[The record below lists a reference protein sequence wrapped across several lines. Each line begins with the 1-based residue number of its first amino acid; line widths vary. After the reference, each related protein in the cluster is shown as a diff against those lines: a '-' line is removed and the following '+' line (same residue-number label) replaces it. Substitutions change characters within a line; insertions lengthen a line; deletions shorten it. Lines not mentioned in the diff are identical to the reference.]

1 MLKVTDLYVNYG
13 HVSALRGVSF
23 HVPKGEIVTLIGANG
38 AGKTTTLLSI
48 SGLVP
53 KLSGKVEFDGINI
66 TAERP
71 DRIVKMGICHVP
83 EGRHVFPDLSVYE
96 NLVMGSLAHKKLS
109 KSETADLVEQ
119 QFVLFP
125 RLRERFRQ
133 MAGTLSGGEQQMLA
147 IARGLMG
154 SPKLLILDEPSLGL
168 APIVIDE
175 IFELIVKI
183 RGAGTTVLLIEQNAT
198 IALSTANH
206 AYVLQLGVVSL
217 SDTGRE
223 LLNNPEVKKAY
234 LGL

>member
-1 MLKVTDLYVNYG
+1 MLKVTDLRVNYG
-13 HVSALRGVSF
+13 HVSALRDVSF
-23 HVPKGEIVTLIGANG
+23 HVPRGEIVTLIGANG
-38 AGKTTTLLSI
+38 AGKTTTLMSI

-53 KLSGKVEFDGINI
+53 KLSGRVEFDGVNI
-66 TAERP
+66 TTERP

-83 EGRHVFPDLSVYE
+83 EGRHVFPDLSVHE
-96 NLVMGSLAHKKLS
+96 NLVMGSLAHKKIG
-109 KSETADLVEQ
+109 KRETSALIEQ

-133 MAGTLSGGEQQMLA
+133 IAGTLSGGEQQMLA

-198 IALSTANH
+198 IALSVANH
-206 AYVLQLGVVSL
+206 AYVLQLGVISL
-217 SDTGRE
+217 SGTGRE